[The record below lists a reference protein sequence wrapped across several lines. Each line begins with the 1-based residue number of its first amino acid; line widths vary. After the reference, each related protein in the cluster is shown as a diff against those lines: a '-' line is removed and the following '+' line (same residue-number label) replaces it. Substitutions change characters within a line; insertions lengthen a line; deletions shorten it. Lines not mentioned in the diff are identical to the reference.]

1 MKLKI
6 ISYTFFLSVIMSC
19 GEPIDYFYE
28 LLEKYGYHPYLH
40 PLEYSGTGTL
50 LSGGVRRIDLVAPP
64 LSCFPDGQEGI
75 TRYIDQTTLP
85 VSTETVKID
94 ADIRAKFLK
103 TLASASPSI
112 RGGIRINEAKSIE
125 FKAEDVSVEYFD
137 SGELLKFYKNRMSPL
152 CKEFLQGDTSFV
164 TQAVKIG
171 RLEFTFFKTNKGRIY
186 IDAQNVNQYL
196 DFAAD
201 VKWTIEENFKLVIH
215 SPKYVAYQL
224 AQIKKDENII
234 SLYRTQSSGL
244 GEWDFYKILSI
255 DEDGI
260 FTNHSKNFFEGEKK

>member
-1 MKLKI
+1 MKLKVI
-6 ISYTFFLSVIMSC
+6 CYAFFLSVIMSC

-64 LSCFPDGQEGI
+64 LSCFPNEGI
-75 TRYIDQTTLP
+75 TRYIDKTTLP
-85 VSTETVKID
+85 VSTETVTID

-112 RGGIRINEAKSIE
+112 RGGIKINEAKSIE

-152 CKEFLQGDTSFV
+152 CKEFLQGETSFV

-201 VKWTIEENFKLVIH
+201 VKWKIEENFKLIIE

-244 GEWDFYKILSI
+244 DDWDFYKILSI

-260 FTNHSKNFFEGEKK
+260 FTNHSKDFFEGEKK